1 MQAFPPHGYSS
12 EKCSIMEYND
22 EVEVFRDIEYPML
35 KGKPELFCEQSQ
47 LDGIVDRQDLS
58 WHGWYNGLRKIANWV
73 FCRQDDFKPLR
84 KSALDLWAGTTIWSD
99 YRLSSR
105 RGFEFLR
112 GRPGAFWPHIYCE
125 CHGCYQ
131 TCGRQLQGS
140 CHVKFNPRDI
150 LVWLPCRCT

>member
-35 KGKPELFCEQSQ
+35 KGKPELFCEQGQ

-73 FCRQDDFKPLR
+73 FCQQDDIKPLR
-84 KSALDLWAGTTIWSD
+84 KSALHLWAGTAIWSD
-99 YRLSSR
+99 YRLS
-105 RGFEFLR
+105 
-112 GRPGAFWPHIYCE
+112 
-125 CHGCYQ
+125 
-131 TCGRQLQGS
+131 
-140 CHVKFNPRDI
+140 
-150 LVWLPCRCT
+150 